1 MIHWGWLILAV
12 MLSASFGAFI
22 MAQFAANGQA
32 DRCDE
37 CPHNAKKLMQ
47 MYENCVAYRIGS
59 EFMAAMDM
67 RGAERNPAPG
77 VGDWTDGLGGGLRD
91 LGNVVLQRCDPNL
104 SDLAE
109 EHNLED

>member
-37 CPHNAKKLMQ
+37 CELDYWTKRNWAEQKALLDEDLKRW
-47 MYENCVAYRIGS
+47 VA
-59 EFMAAMDM
+59 
-67 RGAERNPAPG
+67 RGDASGVG